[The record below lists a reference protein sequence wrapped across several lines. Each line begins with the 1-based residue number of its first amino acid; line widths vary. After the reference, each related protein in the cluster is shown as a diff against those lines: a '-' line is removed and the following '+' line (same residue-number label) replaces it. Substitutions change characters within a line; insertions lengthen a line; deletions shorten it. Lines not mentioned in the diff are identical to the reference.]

1 MTLFTMFMNLKN
13 DDLLFRTRMLYTD
26 GETVSCL
33 PSTPLSISKRR
44 GFDSRSV

>member
-33 PSTPLSISKRR
+33 PSRYDSKRR